1 MEALRGPTLLVARL
15 DMRSREL
22 ISASKKPSTRVAY
35 DAALRVF
42 QQFWSTLGLDYAPFP
57 LSRETELRFV
67 SWLSHE
73 HPVQSSTV
81 QQYLSAIRSHG
92 ELISPTVT
100 IEHVSQAIKGMAQT
114 AASGK
119 ASVLAPT
126 WLAAW
131 VVAAGHKLVSLIA
144 SAAPSMIDCQ
154 SLAAVIIGFL
164 FLSRSSTI
172 CEIRPC
178 DFTMVGDS
186 LVLCENY
193 RKSKEVPVPRTLQ
206 LVVTPGSPQA
216 ALKSYLLFCEARHPL
231 LWSVS
236 VVSLHVNA
244 KPSPRVDACIR
255 FACRQVKLVHPEV
268 EVMSSHSLR
277 RGGAVSMLAV
287 GVPLTMIRE
296 WGHWKGE
303 SSIRPYIE
311 GRAFQRPTPSDV
323 LCFGWMVRSP
333 SGVLV

>member
-1 MEALRGPTLLVARL
+1 MDLDLRARA
-15 DMRSREL
+15 L

-35 DAALRVF
+35 SAALRVF
-42 QQFWSTLGLDYAPFP
+42 QQFWSSLGSDSSPFP
-57 LSRETELRFV
+57 LSHATELRFV

-73 HPVQSSTV
+73 HPVQSSTA
-81 QQYLSAIRSHG
+81 QQYLSAVRSHA
-92 ELISPTVT
+92 ELISPVVT
-100 IEHVSQAIKGMAQT
+100 MEHVSHAIKGMAQT
-114 AASGK
+114 ASIGK
-119 ASVLAPT
+119 PSVLAPT

-131 VVAAGHKLVSLIA
+131 VVTAGHSLVVLISSA
-144 SAAPSMIDCQ
+144 SPSMIECQ
-154 SLAAVIIGFL
+154 SLAAVMIGFL

-172 CEIRPC
+172 CEVRPC
-178 DFTMVGDS
+178 DFTVMGDT
-186 LVLCENY
+186 LILCENY

-206 LVVTPGSPQA
+206 LLVTPGSPQA

-231 LWSVS
+231 LWKQS

-244 KPSPRVDACIR
+244 KPSARVDACIR
-255 FACRQVKLVHPEV
+255 SACRQVKLVHPEV

-287 GVPLTMIRE
+287 GVPLTKIME

-311 GRAFQRPTPSDV
+311 GRAFQQPTPSDV
-323 LCFGWMVRSP
+323 LCFGWMVRAP